1 MTRRQA
7 WQAVAVPMSAGTARE
22 IAASIERRIRDGDLT
37 AGERLPTIRSL
48 AVQLGVSPMTVATA
62 YRELRRR
69 GLVTAAGRRGT
80 RVSERPPLAVAAAP
94 SVPAGARDLV
104 TGNPDPELLPSLAA
118 ALAAVDP
125 TPRLYRPAATA
136 PELAE
141 IAREQFAA
149 DGIDASALA
158 VVGGALD
165 AVERVLAAHLRPG
178 DSVAVEDPGYVRVF
192 DLLRGA
198 GLELVPVGVDDF
210 GPQPDE
216 LERALVRGAGAV
228 IVTPRAQNPRGSA
241 LDGRRVRELR
251 GLLARHPDVLV
262 VEDDHAGA
270 VAGAPT
276 LSVCTPDRPHWAIS
290 RSVSKTLGPDL
301 RLSVVVGDR
310 ETIARVEGR
319 QMLGTGWVSHIVQQ
333 VAVALL
339 SDTETVARIE
349 QAAEIYAAR
358 RLALLDALAEHGIAA
373 HGRSGLHVWVPV
385 AQETAVV
392 TGLLERGWAVM
403 AGERWRLRSPPAIR
417 ITTAALRPDEA
428 HGLAADVA
436 EVVARRVGTYTA

>member
-1 MTRRQA
+1 M
-7 WQAVAVPMSAGTARE
+7 
-22 IAASIERRIRDGDLT
+22 
-37 AGERLPTIRSL
+37 
-48 AVQLGVSPMTVATA
+48 
-62 YRELRRR
+62 
-69 GLVTAAGRRGT
+69 
-80 RVSERPPLAVAAAP
+80 
-94 SVPAGARDLV
+94 
-104 TGNPDPELLPSLAA
+104 
-118 ALAAVDP
+118 
-125 TPRLYRPAATA
+125 
-136 PELAE
+136 
-141 IAREQFAA
+141 
-149 DGIDASALA
+149 
-158 VVGGALD
+158 
-165 AVERVLAAHLRPG
+165 
-178 DSVAVEDPGYVRVF
+178 
-192 DLLRGA
+192 
-198 GLELVPVGVDDF
+198 
-210 GPQPDE
+210 
-216 LERALVRGAGAV
+216 
-228 IVTPRAQNPRGSA
+228 
-241 LDGRRVRELR
+241 
-251 GLLARHPDVLV
+251 
-262 VEDDHAGA
+262 
-270 VAGAPT
+270 
-276 LSVCTPDRPHWAIS
+276 PDRPHWAIS